1 MTRPILRG
9 ALVSVAAA
17 SIAAPGLANTV
28 STNAIQLTTVQAAN
42 AQTGVTQGGQ
52 FAIQGTGL
60 ASITIPSINSA
71 GVVTVNNTAGFTT
84 NLNDTFNYTATI
96 RQADTQNAT
105 TVIGTPNSGTFS
117 DTTTKSS
124 VGNAAGTLAS
134 LSISNVGVAA
144 LSAGGGAGQTAT
156 GIISTTAAGRYAQ
169 IENRRIVSSSNTQN
183 LTDSDV
189 QQAKMVVKGVG
200 MSAVTNGGFSSIAG
214 AAGTVVASTDLA
226 GGGCG
231 AGSSCNN
238 GTAFNIDVQR
248 TASQTALDFDV
259 SSTGAN
265 KPGYGIVDHSVGG
278 TTAGAIAIT
287 GINSV
292 GVTAG
297 GAGTSASLSMVGELT
312 AFN

>member
-60 ASITIPSINSA
+60 NSITIPSIDAA
-71 GVVTVNNTAGFTT
+71 GVVSVNNTAGFTT
-84 NLNDTFNYTATI
+84 NINETFNYTATI
-96 RQADTQNAT
+96 RQADTQNAIGA
-105 TVIGTPNSGTFS
+105 IGTLNTGTFS

-124 VGNAAGTLAS
+124 VGNGAGTLAS
-134 LSISNVGVAA
+134 LSISNVGIAA
-144 LSAGGGAGQTAT
+144 LSAGTGAGQTAT
-156 GIISTTAAGRYAQ
+156 GIISTTAAGRYSQ
-169 IENRRIVSSSNTQN
+169 VENRRIVSSSNTQN
-183 LTDSDV
+183 ITDSDV
-189 QQAKMVVKGVG
+189 QQAKMVVKATG

-231 AGSSCNN
+231 AASSCNN
-238 GTAFNIDVQR
+238 GTSFNIDVQR

-259 SSTGAN
+259 TSTSVN
-265 KPGYGIVDHSVGG
+265 KPAYGIVDHSVGG
-278 TTAGAIAIT
+278 TTAGAITIS
-287 GINSV
+287 GINTV

-297 GAGTSASLSMVGELT
+297 GAGTSASLSMVGEMT